1 MRRTSLLI
9 VIGLLL
15 AACGGG
21 DGGDDGDS
29 NVEAS
34 GGGLDP
40 CALAT
45 DSVLISYFGDATIE
59 GETSEAGPIDSC
71 SWRDANANSLL
82 IQVASDHPLT
92 RLDGCDTCVDLTF
105 ADDGY
110 ASPSPFQSTA
120 TFVVGDNWYSVTT
133 TGFGDDADAIAAL
146 AETVLETA
154 SE

>member
-1 MRRTSLLI
+1 MRRICLSI

-15 AACGGG
+15 AACGGE
-21 DGGDDGDS
+21 DGGGS
-29 NVEAS
+29 TVEAS

-45 DSVLISYFGDATIE
+45 DSVLISYFGDAKIE

-71 SWRDANANSLL
+71 SWRDANSNSLL

-92 RLDGCDTCVDLTF
+92 RFDGCDTCVDLTF
-105 ADDGY
+105 GDDGF
-110 ASPSPFQSTA
+110 ASPSLIQSTA

-133 TGFGDDADAIAAL
+133 TGFGDDADAITAL
-146 AETVLETA
+146 AETIFEAA
-154 SE
+154 SG

>member
-1 MRRTSLLI
+1 MRRTCLLMF
-9 VIGLLL
+9 IGLLL
-15 AACGGG
+15 TACSGD
-21 DGGDDGDS
+21 DGGDDGDAR
-29 NVEAS
+29 VEAS

-45 DSVLISYFGDATIE
+45 DSMLISYFGDATIE

-82 IQVASDHPLT
+82 IQVAVDHPLT

-105 ADDGY
+105 GDDGY

-120 TFVVGDNWYSVTT
+120 TFVVGNNWYSVTT

-146 AETVLETA
+146 AEMVFDAA

>member
-1 MRRTSLLI
+1 MRRIYLSI

-15 AACGGG
+15 AACGGDDD
-21 DGGDDGDS
+21 DGG
-29 NVEAS
+29 NPTVEAS

-40 CALAT
+40 CALAV

-71 SWRDANANSLL
+71 SWRDANSNSLL

-92 RLDGCDTCVDLTF
+92 RFDGCDTCVDLTF
-105 ADDGY
+105 GDDGF

-146 AETVLETA
+146 AETIFEAA
-154 SE
+154 SG